1 MSAASRFPPRRWI
14 AAGVLLA
21 CALLAWYAREQAGL
35 ERAPTLAPAPTPQ
48 TDAASRAFAP
58 TVKGGSRNTGPDA
71 PLAIARP
78 WGSDD
83 QSLGRSRPQEGNP
96 EAPMSFAVAPDGNL
110 VVLDQVN
117 ARVVRIDRTGRT
129 VATMELTERVPQD
142 IALAPGGETAIL
154 DRLGDQTV
162 TLRDPRGNVIGRLP
176 LRGQGVPEPG
186 QVTGVFIDKKD
197 VYVERRHGPLVL
209 VGDLEGHPAR
219 ERTEVPGRPTRDGAL
234 FVSAGIVDRRAGR
247 MFVSAFDRRLGQHRF
262 TREITTG
269 APLRTIALLDSD
281 RRGTIYA
288 GVGLE
293 TGQGDWQRVYCMAP
307 QHGEPQGQM
316 EIPGTSMPEET
327 LRDMAVLDD
336 GGVLVTERTEQGIRY
351 LEHHCQ

>member
-1 MSAASRFPPRRWI
+1 M
-14 AAGVLLA
+14 A
-21 CALLAWYAREQAGL
+21 CALVAWYAKEKAATEHAL
-35 ERAPTLAPAPTPQ
+35 NLPTTRRPQ
-48 TDAASRAFAP
+48 TDAAPRAFGS
-58 TVKGGSRNTGPDA
+58 TVDGGSQNTGPDV
-71 PLAIARP
+71 PLAISRP

-83 QSLGRSRPQEGNP
+83 ASLGRSRPQEGNP
-96 EAPMSFAVAPDGNL
+96 EAPMSFAIAKDGNL

-142 IALAPGGETAIL
+142 IALGPGGETAIL

-162 TLRDPRGNVIGRLP
+162 TLRGPGGNVIGRLP

-186 QVTGVFIDKKD
+186 QVTGVFIEKKD

-209 VGDLEGHPAR
+209 VGHLDGHPASA
-219 ERTEVPGRPTRDGAL
+219 RTEVPGRPTRDGAL

-247 MFVSAFDRRLGQHRF
+247 MFVSAFDRRLGAHRF

-269 APLRTIALLDSD
+269 APLLSIALLDSD
-281 RRGTIYA
+281 RRGTIYV
-288 GVGLE
+288 GVLLE
-293 TGQGDWQRVYCMAP
+293 SGQGDWQRVYCMAP
-307 QHGEPQGQM
+307 QQGEPQGQI
-316 EIPGTSMPEET
+316 EVHGTSMPEET
-327 LRDMAVLDD
+327 LRDMAVMDD
-336 GGVLVTERTEQGIRY
+336 GGVVVTERTDVGIRY

>member
-1 MSAASRFPPRRWI
+1 MSAASRPRPRRWI
-14 AAGVLLA
+14 AAGVLLGS
-21 CALLAWYAREQAGL
+21 ALVAWYAKEKAATGPALKPPATRRPQTNA
-35 ERAPTLAPAPTPQ
+35 APGALAPM
-48 TDAASRAFAP
+48 
-58 TVKGGSRNTGPDA
+58 VEGGLPNALPDA
-71 PLAIARP
+71 PLALSRP

-96 EAPMSFAVAPDGNL
+96 EAPMSFAMTKDGNL

-117 ARVVRIDRTGRT
+117 ARVVQIDRTGRT
-129 VATMELTERVPQD
+129 VATTELTERVPQD
-142 IALAPGGETAIL
+142 IALGPGGETAIL

-162 TLRDPRGNVIGRLP
+162 TLRDPKGNVIGRLP

-234 FVSAGIVDRRAGR
+234 FISAGIVDRRAGR
-247 MFVSAFDRRLGQHRF
+247 MFVSAFDRRLGGHRF

-269 APLRTIALLDSD
+269 APLRSIALLDSD
-281 RRGTIYA
+281 RRGTIYV
-288 GVGLE
+288 GVLLE
-293 TGQGDWQRVYCMAP
+293 TAPGDWQRVYCMAP

-316 EIPGTSMPEET
+316 EMPGSNMPEET
-327 LRDMAVLDD
+327 LRDMAVMDD
-336 GGVLVTERTEQGIRY
+336 GGVVVTELTEQGIRY

>member
-1 MSAASRFPPRRWI
+1 
-14 AAGVLLA
+14 VLLA
-21 CALLAWYAREQAGL
+21 GAFVAWYAKEKAGTEHAL
-35 ERAPTLAPAPTPQ
+35 KLPAARTPQ
-48 TDAASRAFAP
+48 IDAAPRAFGP
-58 TVKGGSRNTGPDA
+58 TADGGVQNKGSDA

-83 QSLGRSRPQEGNP
+83 QSLGRSRPKEGNP
-96 EAPMSFAVAPDGNL
+96 EAPMSFAIAQDGNL

-129 VATMELTERVPQD
+129 VATMELAERVPQD
-142 IALAPGGETAIL
+142 IALGPGGETAIL
-154 DRLGDQTV
+154 DRLGEQTV
-162 TLRDPRGNVIGRLP
+162 TLRDARGNVMGRLP

-209 VGDLEGHPAR
+209 LGDLDGRAAR

-247 MFVSAFDRRLGQHRF
+247 MFVSAFDRRLAQHRF

-269 APLRTIALLDSD
+269 APIVSIALLDSD

-288 GVGLE
+288 GVVLQ
-293 TGQGDWQRVYCMAP
+293 TAAGDWQRVYCMEP
-307 QHGEPQGQM
+307 QHGEPKGQM
-316 EIPGTSMPEET
+316 EMPGTSMPEET
-327 LRDMAVLDD
+327 LRDMAVMDD
-336 GGVLVTERTEQGIRY
+336 GGVVVTERTEQGIRY